1 MKTMKMYK
9 PKQMFWG
16 DDLTEYE
23 DWVTEIKYDGE
34 RNLLIIKDGDV
45 KIQRHE
51 GRIKSEHYP
60 EIIDYVKSTN
70 LINRNVVL
78 DGEICV
84 LVSDIK
90 ADFPSIANRQTRDKD
105 KQKTLLKTKPVTFV
119 AFDIVELDGEDLTDE
134 IFGNRRKILEA
145 ANLSKIGDFKKN
157 NVVIINSDIR
167 LSDELLLKTIKTND
181 LEGAVMKNPYD
192 PNECIKLKNYDEDE
206 FEIIGT
212 EITEARKK
220 KNGFISALRLQNKKG
235 RYVGDCTYINYPQTQ
250 EFKDAIIGKKVLVR
264 FMKTDAY
271 REGKGKLRFPV
282 MQKIMEEYSDA

>member
-1 MKTMKMYK
+1 MKMYK
-9 PKQMFWG
+9 PKQMFWN
-16 DDLTEYE
+16 DDLTDYE
-23 DWVTEIKYDGE
+23 NWVTEIKYDGE

-60 EIIDYVKSTN
+60 EIIDYVKSSK
-70 LINRNVVL
+70 LINRNITL

-90 ADFPSIANRQTRDKD
+90 ADFPSIANRQTRNKE

-119 AFDIVELDGEDLTDE
+119 AFDIVEFNDHDLTNE
-134 IFGNRRKILEA
+134 PFGQRRKMLEKQD
-145 ANLSKIGDFKKN
+145 LSNIVDFKKN
-157 NVVIINSDIR
+157 NVVIIKSGSEKISES
-167 LSDELLLKTIKTND
+167 LIKKHD
-181 LEGAVMKNPYD
+181 LEGAVMKNPCD

-220 KNGFISALRLQNKKG
+220 KNGFISALRLQNKDG